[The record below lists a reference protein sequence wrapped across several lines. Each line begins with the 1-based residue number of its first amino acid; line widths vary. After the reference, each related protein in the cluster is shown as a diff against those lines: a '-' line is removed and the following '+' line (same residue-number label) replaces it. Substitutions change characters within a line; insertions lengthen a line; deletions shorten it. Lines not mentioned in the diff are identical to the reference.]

1 MIDIKIR
8 ATIGNPYADA
18 VQNVF
23 LCSLKGNKKDR
34 FRRYGK
40 QQRRL
45 SRIEDVKVRG
55 ILGNTS
61 NKVRDVMEAQL
72 EQNSLCFLW
81 SLTITDKIYSTERNS
96 IFNATE

>member
-45 SRIEDVKVRG
+45 SRIEDVK
-55 ILGNTS
+55 
-61 NKVRDVMEAQL
+61 
-72 EQNSLCFLW
+72 
-81 SLTITDKIYSTERNS
+81 
-96 IFNATE
+96 

>member
-1 MIDIKIR
+1 MIDTKIR
-8 ATIGNPYADA
+8 ATIGNPYADV

-45 SRIEDVKVRG
+45 SRIEDVSG

-61 NKVRDVMEAQL
+61 IRLGM
-72 EQNSLCFLW
+72 
-81 SLTITDKIYSTERNS
+81 
-96 IFNATE
+96 